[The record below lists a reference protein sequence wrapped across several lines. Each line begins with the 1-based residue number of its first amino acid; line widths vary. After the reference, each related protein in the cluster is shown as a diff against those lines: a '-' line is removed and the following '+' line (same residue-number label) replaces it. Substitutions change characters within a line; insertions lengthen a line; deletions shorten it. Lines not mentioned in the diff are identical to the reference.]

1 MLAGRYTLLEQ
12 PALDDLLPVCQQRG
26 ISVVAAGVFN
36 SGLLARRTPAL
47 GAKYNYSGVP
57 PQLLQH
63 AGRIAAICE
72 QHTSS
77 LPAAALA
84 FPAGHPAVISI
95 CVGARS
101 PKQVEQNAALFQMSP
116 PSALWAQLKEEG
128 LLRADAPVPATA

>member
-1 MLAGRYTLLEQ
+1 MNSFRCANS
-12 PALDDLLPVCQQRG
+12 G
-26 ISVVAAGVFN
+26 IGVVAAGVFN
-36 SGLLARRTPAL
+36 SGLLARRTPAR
-47 GAKYNYSGVP
+47 GVKYNYSGVL

-63 AGRIAAICE
+63 ASRIAKICE

-84 FPAGHPAVISI
+84 FPVGHPAVISI

-101 PKQVEQNAALFQMSP
+101 PGQVERNAALFQVPP

-128 LLRADAPVPATA
+128 LLRADAPVPATV